1 MSRTLTI
8 SFDKSDEDVSV
19 MCVVDA
25 PYFGTVNV
33 INMITGEKAER
44 LYNELTGQNVIVKAE
59 SGEEEYDPDFV
70 NRWL

>member
-1 MSRTLTI
+1 MNRTLTI

-19 MCVVDA
+19 MCVAVA
-25 PYFGTVNV
+25 SFFGTVNV

-59 SGEEEYDPDFV
+59 GEDKE
-70 NRWL
+70 

>member
-19 MCVVDA
+19 MCVADA
-25 PYFGTVNV
+25 SYFGTVNV

-59 SGEEEYDPDFV
+59 SEDKK
-70 NRWL
+70 